1 MHHGH
6 AGFCFTDSYIPAE
19 LVFPDVFGLRAFEE
33 NLPITRMLPGSSPC
47 ELRLLLPDSMIG
59 KEGFHDVVVENLT
72 TSSTWRSRHVS
83 PSDVIALRRRWPK
96 AVFQVMK
103 ERGTEMEHLRR
114 QAYRRPEGVYRHA
127 QPGCCPVCKTTTE
140 SSLESHMMCCHLDL
154 GQLWRCPVEWCAVW
168 KGSVRECREHFND
181 KHSGSATLDF
191 ENVSRSFPPW
201 TVPRDLWERALRPEV
216 SGIAV
221 ETRLF
226 HEAGRRLVHK
236 YRVYKDPLPHPAL
249 REGVVAK
256 LLSFVRRSMAIA
268 RLTHLQI
275 SVPSSGASPGEV
287 PNDIPAVTTTSR
299 RVTFAPIIQTTME
312 DTDLQVTDMDSLP
325 ADECTVAMDAE
336 SGPTK
341 LREIS
346 EMTIS
351 PPPGFPQF
359 QWPQADW
366 ILEGEPSIDPGL
378 KFVTSWSTRIVKE
391 RSAGLP
397 SLPTSPITAEGS
409 QDSMMVQVGSPAD
422 ATPKPA
428 GLDQI
433 RSTHRGRPRRPLK
446 RELRREKPAPAADF
460 LFKKHFARSSHGCC
474 PETDGN

>member
-1 MHHGH
+1 MVITNRTGTYTMDTP
-6 AGFCFTDSYIPAE
+6 GFASPIRTYRQNLCKMRESNDQDGSDVIN
-19 LVFPDVFGLRAFEE
+19 LCSLGVVDLDLSVSPDVFGLGAFEE
-33 NLPITRMLPGSSPC
+33 NLPVTRMLLGSSPS
-47 ELRLLLPDSMIG
+47 ELRLLLPGSMIG

-72 TSSTWRSRHVS
+72 ASPTWRSRHVS
-83 PSDVIALRRRWPK
+83 QSYL
-96 AVFQVMK
+96 
-103 ERGTEMEHLRR
+103 
-114 QAYRRPEGVYRHA
+114 RPEWVYRQA
-127 QPGCCPVCKTTTE
+127 QPGCCPVCKTRME

-168 KGSVRECREHFND
+168 NGSVRERREHFND

-201 TVPRDLWERALRPEV
+201 TVPRDLWEWALRPEV

-221 ETRLF
+221 DARLF

-236 YRVYKDPLPHPAL
+236 YSVYKDPLPHPAL

-256 LLSFVRRSMAIA
+256 LLSLVSRAMAIA
-268 RLTHLQI
+268 RLTHLRI
-275 SVPSSGASPGEV
+275 SVPSSGASPGKV
-287 PNDIPAVTTTSR
+287 PNDCFPGTDIPAVTTTSK
-299 RVTFAPIIQTTME
+299 RVTFAPLIQTTME
-312 DTDLQVTDMDSLP
+312 VTDPQMTDIDSPP
-325 ADECTVAMDAE
+325 AEECTVAMNTE

-341 LREIS
+341 LPMIP

-359 QWPQADW
+359 RWPQTDW
-366 ILEGEPSIDPGL
+366 SLEGDPSLDPGL

-397 SLPTSPITAEGS
+397 SLPLSPITAEGS
-409 QDSMMVQVGSPAD
+409 QDSMIVQVGSPAD

-428 GLDQI
+428 GLEQI
-433 RSTHRGRPRRPLK
+433 RSTHRGRSRRPLK
-446 RELRREKPAPAADF
+446 R
-460 LFKKHFARSSHGCC
+460 
-474 PETDGN
+474 